1 METVAFPIIGM
12 HSGDCVKSLK
22 MLLALLALAGCAAPG
37 PEGEAARRAEEAQ
50 AEVSRAI
57 DCARLG
63 TAFDVE
69 AESSVGASRGV
80 APLGPPL
87 KVRLHELGAVSP
99 LVTPGRNE
107 RSADRFAGLLPFR
120 VEASGTYAV
129 LVASLA
135 WADLG
140 AVDPPRLIEPLNFKW
155 VTVCGQKFK
164 SGLYALE
171 PGRLYFVQFWD
182 SPDRE
187 LALMVRRIR

>member
-1 METVAFPIIGM
+1 MRAAKIGA
-12 HSGDCVKSLK
+12 
-22 MLLALLALAGCAAPG
+22 ALLALVAAAGCAVPG
-37 PEGEAARRAEEAQ
+37 PAGEAARRAEQAQ
-50 AEVSRAI
+50 AEVSRGI

-63 TAFDVE
+63 AASGVE
-69 AESSVGASRGV
+69 AETSAGANRGA

-87 KVRLHELGAVSP
+87 RVRLHELGVVSP
-99 LVTPGRNE
+99 LVTPGRKE

-140 AVDPPRLIEPLNFKW
+140 TADPPRLIEPLNFKW
-155 VTVCGQKFK
+155 VTVCGQEFK

-171 PGRLYFVQFWD
+171 PGRLYFLQLWD

-187 LALMVRRIR
+187 LSLMIRRLP